1 MKQFEPVDVTVNG
14 YDFHIFPFPAFK
26 AANMS
31 GELVSVLGPALGSL
45 LTLLGNDDDKQ
56 EDSNLLDVNLEKSA
70 PAIAGAFS
78 SISGDKI
85 EGLLKR
91 LLISGRNISVE
102 MDDEGATYVTED
114 VMNEIF
120 CGSVEGMF
128 ILAFHVIKTNFGG
141 FFKKFENLSG
151 VVGKTFQ
158 AVKTPKNT
166 DI

>member
-1 MKQFEPVDVTVNG
+1 MKAFEPVNVTVSG
-14 YDFHIFPFPAFK
+14 YKFHIFPFPAFK

-45 LTLLGNDDDKQ
+45 LTLLGGSDEQ
-56 EDSNLLDVNLEKSA
+56 EGSNLLDVDLEKSA
-70 PAIAGAFS
+70 PAIAGAFA

-91 LLISGRNISVE
+91 LLVSGRNITVY
-102 MDDEGATYVTED
+102 MDNNTEYVSED
-114 VMNEIF
+114 MLNDIF

-128 ILAFHVIKTNFGG
+128 VLAFHVIKTNFGG

-151 VVGKTFQ
+151 VVGKKLQ
-158 AVKTPKNT
+158 AMKTPTNT
-166 DI
+166 EN

>member
-1 MKQFEPVDVTVNG
+1 MKQFEPVNVTVNG

-45 LTLLGNDDDKQ
+45 LTLLGNDEQ
-56 EDSNLLDVNLEKSA
+56 EGSNLLDVNLEKSA
-70 PAIAGAFS
+70 PAIAGAFA

-91 LLISGRNISVE
+91 LLLSGKNITVDI
-102 MDDEGATYVTED
+102 DDETEYVSED
-114 VMNEIF
+114 MLNNMF

-128 ILAFHVIKTNFGG
+128 VLAFHVIKTNFGG

-151 VVGKTFQ
+151 VVGKKLQ
-158 AVKTPKNT
+158 AMKTPNDT
-166 DI
+166 EN

>member
-1 MKQFEPVDVTVNG
+1 MKQFEPVNVNVNG
-14 YDFHIFPFPAFK
+14 YEFHIFPFPAFK

-45 LTLLGNDDDKQ
+45 IALLGN
-56 EDSNLLDVNLEKSA
+56 EENEGSNLLDVNLEKSA

-91 LLISGRNISVE
+91 LLISGRNVSVDMPE
-102 MDDEGATYVTED
+102 GGATFITED
-114 VMNEIF
+114 AMNEIF

-128 ILAFHVIKTNFGG
+128 VLAFHVIRTNFGG

-151 VVGKTFQ
+151 VVGKKFQ
-158 AVKTPKNT
+158 AMATSTNT
-166 DI
+166 EI